1 MYIFTPLHTV
11 NSSIVSWRIFWHLI
25 SLDSTSKIYK
35 LYYCALKEMDHRI
48 LHSLHSSVS
57 DTFSCNC
64 FHSSIHAF
72 ALSLSLCLSLFSFCI
87 VIPKDLICCHRV
99 LDKFEEHFTMLMLQ
113 GKQYSNRQ
121 QLERNIMLHVPR
133 NSIIHYPFSVF
144 LVFGFGCCSDAA
156 ATTSAEV
163 GTSFD
168 FYIFIIW
175 TCQRICFI
183 L

>member
-1 MYIFTPLHTV
+1 
-11 NSSIVSWRIFWHLI
+11 
-25 SLDSTSKIYK
+25 
-35 LYYCALKEMDHRI
+35 MDHRI

-72 ALSLSLCLSLFSFCI
+72 AFALSLCLSLFQFWI

-113 GKQYSNRQ
+113 RKQYSNRQ

-133 NSIIHYPFSVF
+133 NSIIHFPCFWY
-144 LVFGFGCCSDAA
+144 LVLDVVL
-156 ATTSAEV
+156 TQRLQHPLKLEHPL
-163 GTSFD
+163 
-168 FYIFIIW
+168 IFISSLFG